1 MTGNEHEE
9 LLQIGLKVQKAT
21 IGLSSNN
28 HELIQAPEYFG
39 GAPHPAVSEGSGW
52 LIRSQE
58 ANCEVERVDYQVPPG
73 MDGYFT
79 ILDRPGEPPALTFG
93 EELVTAT
100 GDWSAL
106 EASTLDRRYSLLG
119 NQGVL
124 FRYLLTV
131 LERKGVF
138 NFHACGLQDR
148 DTGTPYLIL
157 GERGSG
163 KSALLLAALDSGR
176 YHAFGTEIVHAGIEA
191 GEMVFYRGCLR
202 NNVRVGHLLH
212 DFPRLAEKLGVG
224 FGELED
230 PWGTKV
236 QLDFN
241 AYAAPEAVIPSRE
254 LVIVVPRIEEELSR
268 AHLSP
273 IPADRLP
280 MLKRTL
286 LENLSD
292 KIISMALAY
301 ETVPVG
307 SLDSP
312 ERLQK
317 RKEFV
322 DFVLE
327 KGNIARAV
335 NLFAG
340 TKNCLE
346 GLSR

>member
-1 MTGNEHEE
+1 MTGKESEN
-9 LLQIGLKVQKAT
+9 LLGIGLRVQKAT

-39 GAPHPAVSEGSGW
+39 GAPHPAMSRGAGW

-58 ANCEVERVDYQVPPG
+58 ANCQVERIDYQPAPEL
-73 MDGYFT
+73 DGYFT
-79 ILDRPGEPPALTFG
+79 ILDRPGDPPSIDFT
-93 EELVTAT
+93 ERLVTAT

-106 EASTLDRRYSLLG
+106 EEATLDRRYSLLG

-124 FRYLLTV
+124 FRYMLTV

-148 DTGTPYLIL
+148 DSGTPYLIL

-163 KSALLLAALDSGR
+163 KSALMLAALDSGR
-176 YHAFGTEIVHAGIEA
+176 YQAFGTEIVHAGIEA
-191 GEMVFYRGCLR
+191 GQLVFFRGCLR
-202 NNVRVGHLLH
+202 NNARVGHLLY
-212 DFPRLAEKLGVG
+212 DFPGLAEQIGVG
-224 FGELED
+224 FKDLDD

-236 QLDFN
+236 QLDFGSF
-241 AYAAPEAVIPSRE
+241 ATPEAMIPSKG

-268 AHLSP
+268 AYVTP
-273 IPADRLP
+273 VRPEQLP
-280 MLKRTL
+280 KLKRTL

-292 KIISMALAY
+292 KIVSMALAY
-301 ETVPVG
+301 ETLPVG
-307 SLDSP
+307 SLDTA
-312 ERLQK
+312 ERLVK

-327 KGNIARAV
+327 NGNIVRAV

-340 TKNCLE
+340 AKNCLE
-346 GLSR
+346 GLSG